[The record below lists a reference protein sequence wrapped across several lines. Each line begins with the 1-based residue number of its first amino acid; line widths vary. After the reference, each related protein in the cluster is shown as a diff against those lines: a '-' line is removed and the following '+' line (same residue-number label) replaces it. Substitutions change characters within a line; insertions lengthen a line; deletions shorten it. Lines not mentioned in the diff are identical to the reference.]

1 MKKDALVFIEHILE
15 CISLIEEYT
24 ENQRRSEIIKNYLKK
39 KNKLQFR
46 LRNHL
51 FLLDEQLI
59 SNNM

>member
-15 CISLIEEYT
+15 CISLIEEIT

-46 LRNHL
+46 Y
-51 FLLDEQLI
+51 
-59 SNNM
+59 